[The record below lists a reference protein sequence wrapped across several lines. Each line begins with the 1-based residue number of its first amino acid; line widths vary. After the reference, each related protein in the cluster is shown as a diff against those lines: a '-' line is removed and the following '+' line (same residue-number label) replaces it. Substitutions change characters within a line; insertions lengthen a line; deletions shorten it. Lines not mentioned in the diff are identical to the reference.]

1 MLSRRLTVD
10 GVRRKWETEAMNGM
24 FWFQLV
30 VIVALLA
37 AVGWLAVGGGGHMSE
52 PVQDRP
58 DLALPP
64 DGLLGR
70 RDVDRVRFSVG
81 ARGYRM
87 DEVDDVLDRLAHEI
101 DLRERRIAELEGHP
115 YEEEEYGADHAIA
128 APSQAGDDYAGD
140 NHSGDNHSGDNHS
153 GDNHSEG
160 HESSLSEPELVGDA
174 ESDAAE
180 SAAAEDSNASGER
193 GANRPGDSGAEA

>member
-52 PVQDRP
+52 PAADRP
-58 DLALPP
+58 DLALPG

-101 DLRERRIAELEGHP
+101 EVRERRIAVLEGREP
-115 YEEEEYGADHAIA
+115 EEDEEEFAVDHAIA
-128 APSQAGDDYAGD
+128 APASAGDDDHTGDDHSADNHTGENRGGD
-140 NHSGDNHSGDNHS
+140 NHGADNHGADNHTEAS
-153 GDNHSEG
+153 TRF
-160 HESSLSEPELVGDA
+160 
-174 ESDAAE
+174 SDEE
-180 SAAAEDSNASGER
+180 SAGTAEADTTI
-193 GANRPGDSGAEA
+193 RPGDSAPEA